1 MVAFLVSVAKVVFG
15 SFILVICCL
24 PIDLIVSFSLV
35 DLLAIVFS
43 LLFYFFTLIVRDLKV
58 FVVAL

>member
-1 MVAFLVSVAKVVFG
+1 MVVFLVSVARVTFG

-35 DLLAIVFS
+35 DLTGCCFPFS
-43 LLFYFFTLIVRDLKV
+43 LLFLYVTCPGFKSVCC
-58 FVVAL
+58 